1 MHSVVRERI
10 DRLNDIMNT
19 RRGQVRFR
27 LGIAAAVIVFYSA
40 SLGLATTVAWAAV
53 YAVLQFVEARI
64 FTPAGTRRIIERPA
78 GYAAA
83 LGLIALNLIVFG
95 SLSMIWPFASGP
107 WGVANGAFLLAGAML
122 NSVLTTQASVAA
134 FRASIIPLVLYTAGL
149 PVVSIYI
156 KADPGIVIGLAIGG
170 ALLVFSVVK
179 LWHEA
184 HRIRIAEQVA
194 RADAERRRNEAEA
207 AVEAKSAFVAMVS
220 HELRT
225 PISAILA
232 GAAELERI
240 SGGVGRSHARLI
252 SDAGAMMRTL
262 LNDLLDLAKLDAG
275 RMSVECVSFDF
286 RALMADQMRFWRA
299 EAMKKNVAL
308 RLTGARSAPGWVCGD
323 PTRLRQV
330 LNNLL
335 SNALKFTDEGSVTV
349 SLDACHTDAGSETL
363 VIAVTDTGS
372 GMTPEQLERLFQPF
386 EQADLSV
393 ARTHGGTGLGLVIS
407 RELVRM
413 MGGEIAVES
422 VRGEGSTFI
431 ATLVALPAEGPHAEA
446 AESPIECPRAMKIL
460 IVDDHDIN
468 RRAIS
473 LMLEPLSAEVALATC
488 GAEALE
494 QLAVAA
500 FDVVL
505 MDVNMPDMNGR
516 EAVERLRASGGLNS
530 STPVIA
536 VTGATEPSD
545 IHACLAAGMNDWVSK
560 PIDAGQLYNALARQL
575 GETEDSEVVAAA

>member
-40 SLGLATTVAWAAV
+40 SLGLATTMAWAAV

-64 FTPAGTRRIIERPA
+64 FTPAGTPRIIERPA

-262 LNDLLDLAKLDAG
+262 LNDLL
-275 RMSVECVSFDF
+275 
-286 RALMADQMRFWRA
+286 
-299 EAMKKNVAL
+299 
-308 RLTGARSAPGWVCGD
+308 T
-323 PTRLRQV
+323 
-330 LNNLL
+330 
-335 SNALKFTDEGSVTV
+335 
-349 SLDACHTDAGSETL
+349 
-363 VIAVTDTGS
+363 
-372 GMTPEQLERLFQPF
+372 
-386 EQADLSV
+386 
-393 ARTHGGTGLGLVIS
+393 
-407 RELVRM
+407 
-413 MGGEIAVES
+413 
-422 VRGEGSTFI
+422 
-431 ATLVALPAEGPHAEA
+431 
-446 AESPIECPRAMKIL
+446 SP
-460 IVDDHDIN
+460 
-468 RRAIS
+468 
-473 LMLEPLSAEVALATC
+473 
-488 GAEALE
+488 
-494 QLAVAA
+494 
-500 FDVVL
+500 
-505 MDVNMPDMNGR
+505 
-516 EAVERLRASGGLNS
+516 S
-530 STPVIA
+530 STPVGCRSSA
-536 VTGATEPSD
+536 S
-545 IHACLAAGMNDWVSK
+545 VSTSA
-560 PIDAGQLYNALARQL
+560 P
-575 GETEDSEVVAAA
+575 